1 MKFILSWV
9 IDELYYLVL
18 FIDILFFIVTSSS

>member
-18 FIDILFFIVTSSS
+18 FIDILFFLVTGSS